1 MTGPCPCYCHCQQE
15 DRPPWAC
22 CQAPNVPSPA
32 WCQPLHRYTK
42 RALLLGVYSAT
53 ELYMLTDSS
62 PGFADTW
69 AALDRRLGDVLQLGR
84 AVRGVASLAE
94 EAGSLL
100 AQLAGGRNPQRE
112 GSSGPGA

>member
-1 MTGPCPCYCHCQQE
+1 MQPFSRKTHVGLAGRLAFTQHALHCT
-15 DRPPWAC
+15 A
-22 CQAPNVPSPA
+22 PSPFR
-32 WCQPLHRYTK
+32 RYTK
-42 RALLLGVYSAT
+42 RTLLLGVYSAT

-69 AALDRRLGDVLQLGR
+69 AALDRRLADVLQLGR

-100 AQLAGGRNPQRE
+100 AQLAGGLNPQR
-112 GSSGPGA
+112 GGGGRSSGPSI